1 MAKRVLIVD
10 DSSAIRKSVNFILDQ
25 AGYVVSAAED
35 GLDALSKLDGT
46 SFDLIVTDVNMPNLD
61 GIELTKKV
69 REQAAYKYT
78 PIVVLTTESQGSKME
93 EGKAAGATGW
103 IVKPFDADKLLSV
116 VKRLVGEA

>member
-1 MAKRVLIVD
+1 MAKRILIVD

-25 AGYVVSAAED
+25 AGYAVTAAED
-35 GLDALSKLDGT
+35 GLDALSKLEGAG
-46 SFDLIVTDVNMPNLD
+46 FDLIVTDVNMPNLD

-103 IVKPFDADKLLSV
+103 IVKPFDADKLLAV
-116 VKRLVGEA
+116 VKRLVGEP

>member
-10 DSSAIRKSVNFILDQ
+10 DSSAIRKSVSFILDQ
-25 AGYVVSAAED
+25 AGYAVVAAED
-35 GLDALSKLDGT
+35 GLDALSRLDGA

-61 GIELTKKV
+61 GIGLVKKV
-69 REQAAYKYT
+69 REQPAYKYT

-103 IVKPFDADKLLSV
+103 IVKPFDADKLLAV
-116 VKRLVGEA
+116 VKRLIGEA

>member
-61 GIELTKKV
+61 GIELTKKI